1 MICSLC
7 IYLFLCI
14 YNELISFFFPKSIH
28 SVSSA
33 IYAVQNVNLFEI
45 LPIFVYTAI
54 IGSKAWH
61 SVAHA
66 RAVSREPNLHTQAF
80 QASNQKA
87 KWIPERCKPIML
99 LCFPMSVNSIIS
111 RILHLGSLKAY
122 KGAKP
127 GLFLLTFTDI
137 IVLLYVDHCFIWH
150 SMKSKHVSMMINMIG
165 CIVAWWNRQ
174 INREGKFKLNCQ
186 VYYVGAM

>member
-7 IYLFLCI
+7 ISLFLCI
-14 YNELISFFFPKSIH
+14 YNGLISFFTLKSIH
-28 SVSSA
+28 SVSSV

-45 LPIFVYTAI
+45 LPMFVYTAI

-87 KWIPERCKPIML
+87 K
-99 LCFPMSVNSIIS
+99 
-111 RILHLGSLKAY
+111 
-122 KGAKP
+122 
-127 GLFLLTFTDI
+127 
-137 IVLLYVDHCFIWH
+137 
-150 SMKSKHVSMMINMIG
+150 
-165 CIVAWWNRQ
+165 
-174 INREGKFKLNCQ
+174 
-186 VYYVGAM
+186 